1 MNVLLT
7 IAAEVAVF
15 AVDLL
20 DVVDDAFVLTIF
32 TLSRDVVDALKLL
45 RARQATQKKYFSLC
59 GNTQC
64 ILRKK

>member
-1 MNVLLT
+1 MLLT

-20 DVVDDAFVLTIF
+20 NVVDDAFVLTIF

-45 RARQATQKKYFSLC
+45 RARQATQKTYFPLC
-59 GNTQC
+59 GNTHSVF
-64 ILRKK
+64 